1 MVERDFFKLG
11 ILISFAI
18 HFFLIIFFPGFK
30 TIVSQPLP
38 KYIEISLIT
47 VSPPQPKIVKKSSP
61 PPVKQIKRKTI
72 PKVPPVRIAIQPSEK
87 MPILTPRIK
96 SESEMKVPFPVAK
109 IKPILEKPQE
119 PFPLPKK
126 EQVVSKS
133 TQRLPQTTRL
143 PPKSIYSTRGVFSYE
158 REPGEGGGE
167 TPSSRIRG
175 PVSTRGILREVKPI
189 YPEWAKKQGIEA
201 NVELKFWVLSSG
213 EVSSIEVYRTSG
225 WSGLDRLAS
234 EALSQWRFVPIKR
247 YIIQWGIITFRFKL
261 H

>member
-1 MVERDFFKLG
+1 MVERDFFKLA

-30 TIVSQPLP
+30 TIVSHSLP

-72 PKVPPVRIAIQPSEK
+72 PKVPPVRIAIKPSKK

-96 SESEMKVPFPVAK
+96 SKSKMKISFPVAK
-109 IKPILEKPQE
+109 IKPVLEKPQE

-126 EQVVSKS
+126 EEIVSKS
-133 TQRLPQTTRL
+133 TQKLPQTTIF
-143 PPKSIYSTRGVFSYE
+143 PPKSIYSTKGVPSYE
-158 REPGEGGGE
+158 REPGEGGGK
-167 TPSSRIRG
+167 TPSSKIRG
-175 PVSTRGILREVKPI
+175 PVSTRGILREVRPT
-189 YPEWAKKQGIEA
+189 YPEWAKRQGIEA
-201 NVELKFWVLSSG
+201 NVELKFWVLPTG
-213 EVSSIEVYRTSG
+213 EVSSIEVFRTSG

-234 EALSQWRFVPIKR
+234 EALSQWRFEPIKKDVV
-247 YIIQWGIITFRFKL
+247 QWGIITFCFKL
-261 H
+261 G